1 MLHPSDFAD
10 RAGCI
15 KARLNRTIVDPR
27 EGGLTVP
34 GPLITAGKMVA
45 DTMEAQNLC
54 EPGGKLVIALK
65 PNRFWCEIIP
75 PSPPPQEEQLGHSM
89 PDFDEPEEPEE
100 PKAKEPRLHPVFD
113 SIPVLEPATQPA
125 NEAPQMA
132 IVLRRSASAEAP
144 RAISSSGSGSAEP
157 LFRIAEDDVATLDYQ
172 PAQILE
178 VLGDA
183 DTLDYQPHAATV
195 DYLTPP
201 APTAARDHHTDSRI
215 TPYYTRNV
223 LKLVRLTGLTS
234 DQLNSRYSASEIRDI
249 CKFNCTSLLPTKQAN
264 ISCLIAVIH
273 A

>member
-34 GPLITAGKMVA
+34 GPPITAGKMVA

-144 RAISSSGSGSAEP
+144 RTISSSSDSGSAEP
-157 LFRIAEDDVATLDYQ
+157 LFPIAEDDVATLDYQ
-172 PAQILE
+172 PAQVLE

-195 DYLTPP
+195 DYLTPQP
-201 APTAARDHHTDSRI
+201 PSLP
-215 TPYYTRNV
+215 TPYYTWNV
-223 LKLVRLTGLTS
+223 PKLERLTGLTS

-249 CKFNCTSLLPTKQAN
+249 CKFNCISLLSTKQAN

-273 A
+273 T